1 MATTTNIDKMTRTTR
16 EMTEV
21 QRDSSEAL
29 AKNFAGLQR
38 RNVEFARGG
47 LEFMKLQEDNVKAS
61 RELWANGVKLLQ
73 LQQRN
78 VDFTQKWMT
87 SGTELLRDQAEHN
100 RRTAEVFSQSARK
113 QQENFRVLAEGWTSA
128 YRNFFSPVTY
138 VQEGLKVAEQTTQ
151 QAVKA
156 TQQVA
161 QQGLRA
167 AEETT
172 KKTEQA
178 IRETQEAT
186 KEAAL
191 QTAVHSAL
199 KTADY
204 DELSVDDVSKKL
216 DSLSAAELKKV
227 REYEKQNKNRDTLVE
242 QIDRKIKATS

>member
-1 MATTTNIDKMTRTTR
+1 MN
-16 EMTEV
+16 
-21 QRDSSEAL
+21 
-29 AKNFAGLQR
+29 GG
-38 RNVEFARGG
+38 VE
-47 LEFMKLQEDNVKAS
+47 LM
-61 RELWANGVKLLQ
+61 
-73 LQQRN
+73 
-78 VDFTQKWMT
+78 
-87 SGTELLRDQAEHN
+87 RDQAEHN
-100 RRTAEVFSQSARK
+100 RRTAEVFSRSVRQ
-113 QQENFRVLAEGWTSA
+113 QQESFRSLAESWTGA
-128 YRNFFSPVTY
+128 YKNFFSPVSY
-138 VQEGLKVAEQTTQ
+138 VQEGLKAVEQTTQ

>member
-1 MATTTNIDKMTRTTR
+1 MATTTNTDKMTRTTR

-29 AKNFAGLQR
+29 AKNFAALQR

-47 LEFMKLQEDNVKAS
+47 LEFMKLQEDNAKAS

-87 SGTELLRDQAEHN
+87 NGTELLRDQAEHN
-100 RRTAEVFSQSARK
+100 RRTAEVFSQSAHK
-113 QQENFRVLAEGWTSA
+113 QQENFRALAEGWTSA

-138 VQEGLKVAEQTTQ
+138 VQEGLKVAEQT
-151 QAVKA
+151 

-227 REYEKQNKNRDTLVE
+227 REYEKHNKNRDTLVE